1 MGKISAVPAPSRAIR
16 VSPTAWA
23 LALDAVPRLPRTAE
37 GLTRQP
43 ATTTATRLP
52 EDLNAATREDAWN
65 ELQGLGVAEGTALSP
80 EWADALQAALR
91 PVTLLRLSAAYL
103 GIACNSDFSI
113 SGAQG
118 VAVLRRSPIGP
129 DDDGGLRDL
138 AHEPALEVALFDV
151 AHIWGAIAPVLPPLA
166 ELRADAAQ
174 VRGTLV
180 DEAPR
185 IPLTPA
191 EAANIPEEA
200 ILSAA
205 MTTHIGDTRQV
216 WAARW
221 SVNEG
226 TLYSTRTT
234 HGAVILTPQHP
245 GHVAREI
252 TYALAGAYRFAAGV
266 SASA

>member
-1 MGKISAVPAPSRAIR
+1 MPAPSRAIR

-23 LALDAVPRLPRTAE
+23 LALDAVPPAAESSGGSTHHPASAAAARLI
-37 GLTRQP
+37 
-43 ATTTATRLP
+43 
-52 EDLNAATREDAWN
+52 EDLSAATRQAAWK
-65 ELQGLGVAEGTALSP
+65 ELQGLGVAEGEALSQ
-80 EWADALQAALR
+80 EWADALQSVLR
-91 PVTLLRLSAAYL
+91 PVTLLRLSAAYQ
-103 GIACNSDFSI
+103 GIACNSDLSI
-113 SGAQG
+113 SGPQG
-118 VAVLRRSPIGP
+118 AAVLRRSTIGP
-129 DDDGGLRDL
+129 DDDRGLRTL

-151 AHIWGAIAPVLPPLA
+151 AHIWGAIAPVLPPLP

-174 VRGTLV
+174 LRGSLMDGT
-180 DEAPR
+180 PR

-205 MTTHIGDTRQV
+205 MTTRASGSRQV

-221 SVNEG
+221 SVSEG
-226 TLYSTRTT
+226 MLYSTRTA
-234 HGAVILTPQHP
+234 HGAVILTPQRP

-252 TYALAGAYRFAAGV
+252 TYALAGADEFAAGV

>member
-23 LALDAVPRLPRTAE
+23 LALDAVDPVQVTAHGSTHQSAGSQAKKSIKNLDAE
-37 GLTRQP
+37 
-43 ATTTATRLP
+43 
-52 EDLNAATREDAWN
+52 TREDAWK
-65 ELQGLGVAEGTALSP
+65 ELQGLGVAEGKVLSRV
-80 EWADALQAALR
+80 WADALQAVLR

-118 VAVLRRSPIGP
+118 VAVLRRSTIGP
-129 DDDGGLRDL
+129 GNDGGLRAL

-151 AHIWGAIAPVLPPLA
+151 AQIWGAIAPVLPPLA
-166 ELRADAAQ
+166 ELRADAVQ
-174 VRGTLV
+174 VRGTS
-180 DEAPR
+180 DDAPR
-185 IPLTPA
+185 IPLSPA

-205 MTTHIGDTRQV
+205 MTTRAGSRRQV

-221 SVNEG
+221 SVSEG
-226 TLYSTRTT
+226 TLYSTRTP

-252 TYALAGAYRFAAGV
+252 TYALAGAYEFAAGV